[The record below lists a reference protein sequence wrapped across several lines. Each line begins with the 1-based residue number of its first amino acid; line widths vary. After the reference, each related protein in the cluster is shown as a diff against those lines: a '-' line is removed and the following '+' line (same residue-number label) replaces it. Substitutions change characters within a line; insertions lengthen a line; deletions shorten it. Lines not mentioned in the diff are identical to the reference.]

1 MTEIAK
7 MGFAFIGYSL
17 IACFYIFCGSIL
29 GLTLAG
35 GINWW

>member
-1 MTEIAK
+1 MREIAEVT
-7 MGFAFIGYSL
+7 FASVGYFL
-17 IACFYIFCGSIL
+17 IVSFYVFCGSIL